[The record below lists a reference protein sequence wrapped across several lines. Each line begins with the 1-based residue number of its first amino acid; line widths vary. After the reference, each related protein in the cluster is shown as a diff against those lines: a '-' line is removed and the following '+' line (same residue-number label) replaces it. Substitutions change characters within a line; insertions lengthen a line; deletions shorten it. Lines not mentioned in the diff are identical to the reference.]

1 MLRALIAK
9 TRHVFSECSDQCLA
23 LLSEISTSASV
34 AQSKSHSYTL
44 KLFMLPFYFCYCKY
58 VPSFKWTNKNLFLL
72 MMNRI
77 IVIPELSFPSQVPYS
92 HVRRPTVFHC
102 EAKKTVNI
110 RNISAILLNFNHNHK
125 LH

>member
-1 MLRALIAK
+1 M
-9 TRHVFSECSDQCLA
+9 DQQE
-23 LLSEISTSASV
+23 S
-34 AQSKSHSYTL
+34 
-44 KLFMLPFYFCYCKY
+44 
-58 VPSFKWTNKNLFLL
+58 FLL